1 MFRPAPE
8 RNCVARQAGTGED
21 RSCENGL
28 VKARNGQARH
38 GTAGEERSVSLCFGW
53 TGKARIGAVG
63 IVEAGLEAERRKNFG
78 LSI

>member
-1 MFRPAPE
+1 MFGPAPE

-21 RSCENGL
+21 RL

-38 GTAGEERSVSLCFGW
+38 GTAGEEGSVSLCLGW
-53 TGKARIGAVG
+53 IGKARNGSVG
-63 IVEAGLEAERRKNFG
+63 IVEAGLETERRKNFG